1 MDVSTIQGL
10 AQVPV
15 VVLLIYLTVRQ
26 QQQIDKLL
34 GTITD
39 MQVKHSEA
47 LLKMTLEFS
56 EKLYA
61 KICQ

>member
-1 MDVSTIQGL
+1 MDSQTMQTL

-15 VVLLIYLTVRQ
+15 IVILIYLTFRQ

-34 GTITD
+34 ETITE
-39 MQVKHSEA
+39 MQIKHSEA
-47 LLKMTLEFS
+47 LLKMTIEFS

>member
-1 MDVSTIQGL
+1 MDINTIQGL

-15 VVLLIYLTVRQ
+15 IVLLIYLTFRQ

-34 GTITD
+34 GSITD
-39 MQVKHSEA
+39 MQMRHSEA

-56 EKLYA
+56 DKLYS
-61 KICQ
+61 KIRQ